1 MTPYKTNDIDP
12 CYINTFSYTSIKF
25 GESENNLSVIYTG
38 KVRNNFLQAISHPK
52 PLHERI
58 QKPMS
63 KLSSIEVC
71 I

>member
-1 MTPYKTNDIDP
+1 MTSYQKNDIDP
-12 CYINTFSYTSIKF
+12 CYINTFSYTAIKY
-25 GESENNLSVIYTG
+25 GESENKLSVIFTG

-52 PLHERI
+52 PLYERI
-58 QKPMS
+58 QQPMS

>member
-1 MTPYKTNDIDP
+1 VTPYKTNDIDP

-25 GESENNLSVIYTG
+25 GESENKISVIFTG

-58 QKPMS
+58 Q
-63 KLSSIEVC
+63 
-71 I
+71 